1 MSDYDYEESKKR
13 QDAWE
18 RKKAMTGD
26 KPAPISNFSE
36 KLAYDLERV
45 SKEKEQ
51 EVLDLLHAGNNVG
64 KVAEITGLDS
74 LIVAKLLSKNVK
86 YYGSYLAKKVDEE

>member
-26 KPAPISNFSE
+26 KPAPISNYTE
-36 KLAYDLERV
+36 KLAYDVDKV

-64 KVAEITGLDS
+64 KVAEITGLDNMV
-74 LIVAKLLSKNVK
+74 VAQLLSRNIKH
-86 YYGSYLAKKVDEE
+86 YGSFLAKKVED